1 MPDNL
6 ERLVSVLGFDPAKGG
21 GADNAIIQEAL
32 KEIQDEEAKAK
43 KAKAKEQL
51 LKAAELRKK
60 MVEAERQFESQRKKF
75 DKELGKVLN
84 QIEAMASGKCT
95 CDCDC
100 KESGECAEGEGCCKE
115 KPPEPKSESA

>member
-1 MPDNL
+1 MPDNV

-32 KEIQDEEAKAK
+32 KEIQDEEAKQK

-60 MVEAERQFESQRKKF
+60 MVEAQKQFDGQMKKF

-95 CDCDC
+95 D
-100 KESGECAEGEGCCKE
+100 ETEEQCCKE
-115 KPPEPKSESA
+115 KGGECCKERQSEPKSEAG